1 MIVTWNCHI
10 LWLLQC
16 LCLHTSAPIY
26 RRFFL
31 LQSKFYTTSNRST
44 SGCRKD
50 DTWTVLSSRRT
61 AAVLWT
67 CRTFTVDLPFPVRRY
82 RWHILMRI
90 LSSFHKSINFPIRML
105 GYQHGSYKLRKGHGL
120 QTWYSDWMAIL
131 SPLYNLV
138 LHCLLF
144 QLFSL
149 QLIWFGPPSYLWERY
164 PSTLISITWMLFL
177 SDVWNW
183 SRIASADSK
192 RGKIEEMEIPPH
204 TLLSLYYGVL
214 STTLNKVKWTD
225 APAGSVHQI

>member
-1 MIVTWNCHI
+1 MISTVSLNVCGHDSHVK
-10 LWLLQC
+10 LSYFV
-16 LCLHTSAPIY
+16 TSAMSLSPYKRTYIYIY

-90 LSSFHKSINFPIRML
+90 LSSFHKSINLPIRML
-105 GYQHGSYKLRKGHGL
+105 GYQRGSYKLRTGHGL
-120 QTWYSDWMAIL
+120 QTWYSDSMAIL

-144 QLFSL
+144 
-149 QLIWFGPPSYLWERY
+149 
-164 PSTLISITWMLFL
+164 
-177 SDVWNW
+177 
-183 SRIASADSK
+183 
-192 RGKIEEMEIPPH
+192 
-204 TLLSLYYGVL
+204 
-214 STTLNKVKWTD
+214 
-225 APAGSVHQI
+225 